1 MRRSSPRLAA
11 ALALVLA
18 AGVAAT
24 APGALAAEPDSYY
37 PAKGDG
43 RIDVRSYDLDLRWK
57 PKDKVLAGT
66 AIIRLRVVEPS
77 DAFTL
82 DLHKALKVSAATLDG
97 VPVETTRDGHDL
109 VVPLLMFPGATH
121 DLVVR
126 YTGRPK
132 TVAAPTSR
140 VDSTGLGWHTT
151 ASGQVWTMQKPYGA
165 FTWHPVND
173 HPSDKARYAIRLD
186 VPDEWVG
193 VASGKLLERAKNG
206 KRTVTRFEHTEPVA
220 PYLTTVA
227 IGPYKRVTA
236 TGPHDLPL
244 TFWVPKG
251 RDDLLKPLRRTGE
264 AITWLEKR
272 LGPYPFDRA
281 GVVVTPGRGSV
292 ETQTLITLSR
302 DEYRYGNH
310 DVREQLAHHLAH
322 SWYGATVSPNDWRDN
337 WMGESMATWLQA
349 EFAIAQGWDTRTYW
363 TQEFERNDQYWRD
376 LFGPPGA
383 YKRLQFG
390 QRNVHYGGALI
401 LERLRAKIGAT
412 AFDEAMRRWPQEN
425 LHTSRGRNAYVSFL
439 ESVSGQVLGPWFTSW
454 LNDAHTPSS

>member
-1 MRRSSPRLAA
+1 MPRSAPRLAA

-18 AGVAAT
+18 AGVAGT
-24 APGALAAEPDSYY
+24 ASGVAAAEPDSYY
-37 PAKGDG
+37 PTKGDG
-43 RIDVRSYDLDLRWK
+43 RIDVRAYDLDLRWK

-66 AIIRLRVVEPS
+66 ATVRLRVVEPS
-77 DAFTL
+77 DSFTL
-82 DLHKALKVSAATLDG
+82 DLHKALKVTGATLDG
-97 VPVETTRDGHDL
+97 VPVETTREGHDL
-109 VVPLLMFPGATH
+109 VVPGLLVPGATH
-121 DLVVR
+121 ELRVSYAGSPR
-126 YTGRPK
+126 

-151 ASGQVWTMQKPYGA
+151 TKGQVWTMQKPFGA

-173 HPSDKARYAIRLD
+173 HPSDKARYTIRLD

-193 VASGKLLERAKNG
+193 VASGKLLERATVG
-206 KRTVTRFEHTEPVA
+206 KRTVTRFEHTDPVA

-251 RDDLLKPLRRTGE
+251 RDDLLKPLNRTAE

-281 GVVVTPGRGSV
+281 GVVVTPGRSSV

-310 DVREQLAHHLAH
+310 DVREQVAHHLVHA
-322 SWYGATVSPNDWRDN
+322 WYGGAVSPTDWRDN
-337 WMGESMATWLQA
+337 WMGESMATYLQA
-349 EFAIAQGWDTRTYW
+349 QFAISRGWDTRTYW
-363 TQEFERNDQYWRD
+363 DQEFERNDQYWRD

-383 YKRLQFG
+383 YDRREFG

-401 LERLRAKIGAT
+401 LKRLRAKIGAT
-412 AFDEAMRRWPQEN
+412 AFNEAMRRWPQEN
-425 LHTSRGRNAYVSFL
+425 LHTSRGRSAYVTFL
-439 ESVSGQVLGPWFTSW
+439 ESVSGQVLGPWFNDW
-454 LNDAHTPSS
+454 LNSATTPSS